1 MLRFVATLRL
11 TLPELAMGFKT
22 ASEGYMSKDLKQ
34 IGVIGAGD
42 CSPKMVSLAEDVGRR
57 IALKG
62 AALITGG
69 LGGVMEAASR
79 GAKSAGGLTIG
90 ILPGCSRRE
99 ANDYVDIAIV
109 TGLSHARNVLV
120 VRSSDI
126 VISIA
131 GGFGTLS
138 EIAFALK
145 MGKPVVGLKTWDKI
159 PGVFQAEGAEEAVA
173 QAFAYLGW
181 KSC

>member
-62 AALITGG
+62 A
-69 LGGVMEAASR
+69 
-79 GAKSAGGLTIG
+79 
-90 ILPGCSRRE
+90 
-99 ANDYVDIAIV
+99 
-109 TGLSHARNVLV
+109 
-120 VRSSDI
+120 
-126 VISIA
+126 
-131 GGFGTLS
+131 
-138 EIAFALK
+138 
-145 MGKPVVGLKTWDKI
+145 
-159 PGVFQAEGAEEAVA
+159 
-173 QAFAYLGW
+173 
-181 KSC
+181 